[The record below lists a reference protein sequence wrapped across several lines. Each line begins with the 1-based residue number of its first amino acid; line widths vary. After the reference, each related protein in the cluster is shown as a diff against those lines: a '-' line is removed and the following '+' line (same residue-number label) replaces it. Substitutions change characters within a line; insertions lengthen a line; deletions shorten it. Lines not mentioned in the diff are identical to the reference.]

1 MPYTYRLRKDTI
13 HDEKGKEYIVYG
25 IEAVNS
31 KKKIL
36 SSFSDIF
43 FNRQKAEVFVN
54 LCNECKLELVHLTDV
69 VEDAITEQ
77 YAIFK

>member
-13 HDEKGKEYIVYG
+13 HDEEGKEYIVYG
-25 IEAVNS
+25 IEAVNL

-43 FNRQKAEVFVN
+43 FDRQKAEVFVN
-54 LCNECKLELVHLTDV
+54 LCNESKLELVYLADV